1 MRFINML
8 FMAVSRQRSFLTA
21 FSSWGSGAFIV
32 VINHKLAGMVVV
44 VVGPSHFMCSF
55 VWIRIL
61 ELHPTL
67 LNRCSKLNSCILYEG
82 KTFKLS
88 SEAEFLL
95 ASDLFRIKM
104 EAKTK
109 VVSVS
114 RIW

>member
-1 MRFINML
+1 
-8 FMAVSRQRSFLTA
+8 
-21 FSSWGSGAFIV
+21 
-32 VINHKLAGMVVV
+32 MVV
-44 VVGPSHFMCSF
+44 GLSHFMCSF
-55 VWIRIL
+55 VGIRIL

-67 LNRCSKLNSCILYEG
+67 LIRCSKLNSFILYEG
-82 KTFKLS
+82 KTS

-95 ASDLFRIKM
+95 VSVLFRIKM

>member
-1 MRFINML
+1 
-8 FMAVSRQRSFLTA
+8 
-21 FSSWGSGAFIV
+21 
-32 VINHKLAGMVVV
+32 MVV
-44 VVGPSHFMCSF
+44 GLSHFMCSF
-55 VWIRIL
+55 VGIRIL

-67 LNRCSKLNSCILYEG
+67 LNRCSKLNSFILYEG

-95 ASDLFRIKM
+95 VSVLFRIKM